1 MCSDGWDTRIYKTT
15 VSTYA
20 HLSPE
25 DMGEMFERYQK
36 ERAR

>member
-1 MCSDGWDTRIYKTT
+1 MFSAGWVTRTT
-15 VSTYA
+15 VGTYA

-36 ERAR
+36 ERGR

>member
-1 MCSDGWDTRIYKTT
+1 MCSDGWGTRMIQTT

-20 HLSPE
+20 HLSTE

>member
-1 MCSDGWDTRIYKTT
+1 MAAAT

-25 DMGEMFERYQK
+25 DIGEMFERYQK
-36 ERAR
+36 ERQR

>member
-1 MCSDGWDTRIYKTT
+1 VQRRLGHAHILTT

-25 DMGEMFERYQK
+25 DMGEMFEKYQK